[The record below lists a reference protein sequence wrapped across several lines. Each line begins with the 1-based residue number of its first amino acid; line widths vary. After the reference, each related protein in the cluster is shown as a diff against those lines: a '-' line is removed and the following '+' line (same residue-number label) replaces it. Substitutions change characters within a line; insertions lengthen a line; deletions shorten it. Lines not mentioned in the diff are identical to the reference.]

1 MRAAGRMQSVKDF
14 IRLDTLGELVMTT
27 VMEDS
32 QEPLV
37 FLKDASSLEKD
48 YAC

>member
-14 IRLDTLGELVMTT
+14 IRLDTLGELMTT